1 MYNFHRKVKITLQ
14 EQNDRV
20 HIGEGKLMEK
30 HVTFVAVLN
39 IAFGMLGVLMAA
51 VAFTA
56 IVGGG
61 LISDDDR
68 AIAITL
74 VVGTS
79 VAFFFLVLSVPELIG
94 GIGLLKGKGWAR
106 ILIMIIA
113 CIDLVL
119 IPFGTAIGIYTL
131 WVMLN
136 DDTAKLFSKPPEQ
149 F

>member
-1 MYNFHRKVKITLQ
+1 
-14 EQNDRV
+14 
-20 HIGEGKLMEK
+20 MEK

-39 IAFGMLGVLMAA
+39 IAFGALGILMG
-51 VAFTA
+51 VALFTA

-61 LISDDDR
+61 LISGDDQ

-74 VVGTS
+74 VVGSS
-79 VAFFFLVLSVPELIG
+79 VAFFFVVLSVPELIG
-94 GIGLLKGKGWAR
+94 GIGLLKGRGWAR

-113 CIDLVL
+113 CIELVQ

-136 DDTAKLFSKPPEQ
+136 DETAKLFSRPSE
-149 F
+149 